1 MDLESIDHVLT
12 TTRAVRRRLDLSR
25 EVPREVIVDCIRI
38 SQQAPTGSD
47 MQGWRWIVVT
57 DPEVKAKLA
66 DIYRDGGS
74 DYFADAAKLA
84 AESGSAKVQRIYE
97 SAQFLSA
104 NLHNVPALVVP
115 CIKGRIEGQSNA
127 WASGFY
133 GSIFPAVWS
142 FMLAARSR
150 GLGSSLTTVHLFK
163 EADAAEL
170 LGIPADVTQ
179 VGLVPLAYFTGDDF
193 KPAARP
199 PAEWITSWDRWGN
212 KG

>member
-1 MDLESIDHVLT
+1 MDLDSIDHVLT
-12 TTRAVRRRLDLSR
+12 TTRAVRRRLDLTR
-25 EVPREVIVDCIRI
+25 DVPRETIVDCIRI

-74 DYFADAAKLA
+74 DYFADAAKIA
-84 AESGSAKVQRIYE
+84 ADSGSAKVQRIYE

-104 NLHNVPALVVP
+104 NLDKVPALVVP

-142 FMLAARSR
+142 FMLAARAR

-193 KPAARP
+193 KPATRP